1 MGTGGSTFNISSVAS
16 THTFNIPNASVG
28 EIGLVTTSAQTFA
41 GVKSYNTSLLVTSGG
56 VGITGASVFHTS
68 LTSVGPLIGSTTLSV
83 TGVASFASN
92 VNITVGGLGVTGG
105 FTVSGA
111 TVLNS
116 NTNSTS
122 STNGAMTIVGGLGV
136 AGNIN
141 VGSGFGVTGVAAFGT
156 TTLFGGIA
164 VHSAAIQVTSGGLGV
179 TGGVTFSSTTL
190 HNGVATFATNVNITS
205 GGLGVTGGLTVSGA
219 SIFNSNTNSTSSTN
233 GALTVVGGV
242 GISGNLNIGSGLG
255 VTGAAVFGS
264 TSLFN
269 GVASHGAAV
278 LVTSGGIGVTGASIF
293 HGALQASSLTLVN
306 ALTIANGGTG
316 LNTTPAAY
324 TLLTANNAGTGYT
337 QKTLL
342 AGSGITI
349 SQGVTSITLTATGAG
364 GGTPGGTNDGDI
376 QYKSGSSFA
385 AATTLNYESSI
396 GQLSVSSFP
405 LSTVASTSAALKI
418 LGTSQSWSG
427 SNIGTFLG
435 INAAV
440 GFVGDLIHAKVN
452 NVERFRVDGNGAV
465 KINNAFTLPT
475 TDGTAN
481 QVLQTN
487 GSGTVSWAT
496 ASGSGSG
503 TVGAAAA
510 GSLAWYSAA
519 GTAVTGA
526 SALVYATSTNNLTIT
541 ASGAAVTPL
550 ELVGAASQSQP
561 LFTVASN
568 GPTVQF
574 ELSSAGAV
582 STGRWNGSAI
592 GHTYGGTGLV
602 ATPTNGQIPIG
613 NGNGYTLA
621 GIGVTGLLRKTD
633 GAGSITL
640 KGIRAF
646 YMTFCAGYTPL
657 SAGVDT
663 VIIRIPDNSTDA
675 VSSITYNV
683 REFEMRVE
691 TPSSGTTTVQCEYY
705 TGTSAFVG
713 TNLLSAG
720 LSMTGTGNYE
730 VGTTSFTTPTLST
743 GTKLRVNFTALNATH
758 ANFFIRLMLEEQ

>member
-1 MGTGGSTFNISSVAS
+1 
-16 THTFNIPNASVG
+16 
-28 EIGLVTTSAQTFA
+28 
-41 GVKSYNTSLLVTSGG
+41 
-56 VGITGASVFHTS
+56 
-68 LTSVGPLIGSTTLSV
+68 LTSVGAFNVSGVATLS
-83 TGVASFASN
+83 SN
-92 VNITVGGLGVTGG
+92 VNITAGGLGVTGG

-111 TVLNS
+111 SIFNSNTNSTSSTNGAVTLVGGLGVAGNINAGTGLGVSGVAAFGTTTLFGGIAIYSAAIRVTSGGIGITGASTFHTSLTSVGAFNVSGISTLASTLLVQGGGVGVTGASTFHTSLTSVGAFNVSGVATLSSNVNITAGGLGVTGGLTVSGATVFNS

-136 AGNIN
+136 VGNIN

-156 TTLFGGIA
+156 TSLFGGIA

-179 TGGVTFSSTTL
+179 TG
-190 HNGVATFATNVNITS
+190 
-205 GGLGVTGGLTVSGA
+205 
-219 SIFNSNTNSTSSTN
+219 
-233 GALTVVGGV
+233 
-242 GISGNLNIGSGLG
+242 
-255 VTGAAVFGS
+255 
-264 TSLFN
+264 
-269 GVASHGAAV
+269 
-278 LVTSGGIGVTGASIF
+278 ASIF
-293 HGALQASSLTLVN
+293 HGTLQASSLTLGS

-324 TLLTANNAGTGYT
+324 TLLTANNAGSGYT

-342 AGSGITI
+342 AGTGITI
-349 SQGVTSITLTATGAG
+349 TQGVSSITIASTGSTSG
-364 GGTPGGTNDGDI
+364 GGTPAGTNDGDI

-452 NVERFRVDGNGAV
+452 NVERFRVSGDGAV

-475 TDGTAN
+475 SDGTAN

-550 ELVGAASQSQP
+550 ELVGAAAQSQP
-561 LFTVASN
+561 LFTVASS

-663 VIIRIPDNSTDA
+663 VIIRIPDNSTDT
-675 VSSITYNV
+675 VSPITYNV
-683 REFEMRVE
+683 REFVMRVE

-705 TGTSAFVG
+705 TGTSAFTA

-730 VGTTSFTTPTLST
+730 VGTTSFTTSTLNS
-743 GTKLRVNFTALNATH
+743 GTKLRLNFTALNATH

>member
-1 MGTGGSTFNISSVAS
+1 
-16 THTFNIPNASVG
+16 
-28 EIGLVTTSAQTFA
+28 
-41 GVKSYNTSLLVTSGG
+41 
-56 VGITGASVFHTS
+56 
-68 LTSVGPLIGSTTLSV
+68 
-83 TGVASFASN
+83 
-92 VNITVGGLGVTGG
+92 
-105 FTVSGA
+105 
-111 TVLNS
+111 
-116 NTNSTS
+116 
-122 STNGAMTIVGGLGV
+122 
-136 AGNIN
+136 
-141 VGSGFGVTGVAAFGT
+141 
-156 TTLFGGIA
+156 
-164 VHSAAIQVTSGGLGV
+164 
-179 TGGVTFSSTTL
+179 
-190 HNGVATFATNVNITS
+190 
-205 GGLGVTGGLTVSGA
+205 
-219 SIFNSNTNSTSSTN
+219 
-233 GALTVVGGV
+233 
-242 GISGNLNIGSGLG
+242 
-255 VTGAAVFGS
+255 
-264 TSLFN
+264 
-269 GVASHGAAV
+269 VASHGAAV
-278 LVTSGGIGVTGASIF
+278 LVTSGGIGITGASIF
-293 HGALQASSLTLVN
+293 HGTLQASSLTLGS

-342 AGSGITI
+342 AGTGITI
-349 SQGVTSITLTATGAG
+349 TQGVSSITIASTGSTSG
-364 GGTPGGTNDGDI
+364 GGTPAGTNNGDI
-376 QYKSGSSFA
+376 QYKFGSAFA
-385 AATTLNYESSI
+385 AATTLNYDDNI

-405 LSTVASTSAALKI
+405 LSAVNSNSAALKL
-418 LGTSQSWSG
+418 LGTSQSWTG
-427 SNIGTFLG
+427 SSLGSFLG

-452 NVERFRVDGNGAV
+452 NVERFRVSGDGAV

-475 TDGTAN
+475 GDGTTN

-496 ASGSGSG
+496 VSGGSGSGS
-503 TVGAAAA
+503 VGAAAA

-550 ELVGAASQSQP
+550 ELVGAAAQSQP
-561 LFTVASN
+561 LFTVASS

-633 GAGSITL
+633 GTGSISL
-640 KGIRAF
+640 RGIRTF
-646 YMTFCAGYTPL
+646 YLTFCAGYTPL
-657 SAGVDT
+657 AAGADT
-663 VIIRIPDNSTDA
+663 VIVRIPDNSTDG
-675 VSSITYNV
+675 VSALTYNV

-691 TPSSGTTTVQCEYY
+691 TPSAGTTTVQCEYY
-705 TGTSAFVG
+705 TGTSAFVA

-730 VGTTSFTTPTLST
+730 VGTTGFTTPTLSS
-743 GTKLRVNFTALNATH
+743 GTKLRLNFTALNATH
-758 ANFFIRLMLEEQ
+758 ANFFVRLMLEEQ

>member
-1 MGTGGSTFNISSVAS
+1 LA
-16 THTFNIPNASVG
+16 
-28 EIGLVTTSAQTFA
+28 
-41 GVKSYNTSLLVTSGG
+41 
-56 VGITGASVFHTS
+56 
-68 LTSVGPLIGSTTLSV
+68 
-83 TGVASFASN
+83 
-92 VNITVGGLGVTGG
+92 
-105 FTVSGA
+105 
-111 TVLNS
+111 
-116 NTNSTS
+116 
-122 STNGAMTIVGGLGV
+122 
-136 AGNIN
+136 
-141 VGSGFGVTGVAAFGT
+141 
-156 TTLFGGIA
+156 
-164 VHSAAIQVTSGGLGV
+164 
-179 TGGVTFSSTTL
+179 
-190 HNGVATFATNVNITS
+190 
-205 GGLGVTGGLTVSGA
+205 
-219 SIFNSNTNSTSSTN
+219 
-233 GALTVVGGV
+233 
-242 GISGNLNIGSGLG
+242 
-255 VTGAAVFGS
+255 
-264 TSLFN
+264 
-269 GVASHGAAV
+269 
-278 LVTSGGIGVTGASIF
+278 
-293 HGALQASSLTLVN
+293 
-306 ALTIANGGTG
+306 IANGGTG
-316 LNTTPAAY
+316 LNTVPAAY

-342 AGSGITI
+342 AGTGITI
-349 SQGVTSITLTATGAG
+349 TQDVSSITIAATGSTSG
-364 GGTPGGTNDGDI
+364 GGTPAGTNNGDI
-376 QYKSGSSFA
+376 QYKSGTAFA
-385 AATTLNYESSI
+385 ASTSFNYDQTVS
-396 GQLSVSSFP
+396 QLSVASFP
-405 LSTVASTSAALKI
+405 ASATNQTSAALK
-418 LGTSQSWSG
+418 LTGTGVTWSG
-427 SNIGTFLG
+427 STIGTFLA
-435 INAAV
+435 INSAV
-440 GFVGDLIHAKVN
+440 GFVGDLIDAQVN
-452 NVERFRVDGNGAV
+452 GVERFSVNGNGAV
-465 KINNAFTLPT
+465 RINNAFTLPT
-475 TDGTAN
+475 SDGSPN

-487 GSGTVSWAT
+487 GSGTVTWAT

-646 YMTFCAGYTPL
+646 YMTFCAGFTPL

-683 REFEMRVE
+683 REFVMRVE

-705 TGTSAFVG
+705 NGTSAFTA

-730 VGTTSFTTPTLST
+730 VGTTGFTTPTLSS
-743 GTKLRVNFTALNATH
+743 GTKLRLNFTALNSTH